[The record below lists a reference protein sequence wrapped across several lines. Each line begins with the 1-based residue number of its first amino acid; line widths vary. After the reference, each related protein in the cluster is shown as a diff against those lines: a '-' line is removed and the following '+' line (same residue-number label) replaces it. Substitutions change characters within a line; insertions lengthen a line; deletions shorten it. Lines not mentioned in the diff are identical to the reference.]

1 MVEKFEKMFAV
12 FEMVAFEYVGENSLN
27 YDENT

>member
-12 FEMVAFEYVGENSLN
+12 FETVAFEHVGENSLN